1 MPTTLAPSATALT
14 HTLAG
19 PSGTALDQTVGTW
32 IRGIVSKEPSWDKFV
47 ERRRRTLKIS
57 EQLEQYKYVQRIFD
71 RYVGTSTPVDL
82 QGAGGVVINRVQVLR
97 AFNLPASWGEECTET
112 LVLTTLYGPGGTRC
126 DDPRVRD
133 MMDAEAPVTTT
144 IHARRFLTLLREI
157 HGQWTI
163 AHPDG

>member
-1 MPTTLAPSATALT
+1 LT
-14 HTLAG
+14 QTLAG
-19 PSGTALDQTVGTW
+19 TSGTALDQAVGTW
-32 IRGIVSKEPSWDKFV
+32 IRGFVSKEPAWETFV

-57 EQLEQYKYVQRIFD
+57 EQLEQYKYVQRVFD
-71 RYVGTSTPVDL
+71 RYVGTTTPADL
-82 QGAGGVVINRVQVLR
+82 EGAGSVTITKARPSLPYSLRVLR
-97 AFNLPASWGEECTET
+97 AFNLPVSWGDECTET

-126 DDPRVRD
+126 DDARVRD

-163 AHPDG
+163 